1 MFNFGFVLETVLGH
15 ITHYQNLKHWV
26 EQDRTICPAWMPIA
40 DGKRDLWEWLP
51 VVRANWSLQSSLR
64 AHDAIRSA
72 LSAQPL
78 DALFLHTQTAALF
91 AIPFM
96 RQIPTVISTDATP
109 LNFDSVGVGYQH
121 KVDGHALL
129 ERRKFLWTRSTY
141 HAATALIAFSQWT
154 KDSIVT
160 DYGVAAEKVSIIP
173 FSVDLEQWG
182 FKEEQAASSTTARS
196 IRLLFVGGDFARKG
210 GYTLIEAFRSGLARS
225 CTLDIVTKD
234 PIAVQKLA
242 GIEDVQV
249 HANLAAN
256 SSLLKQ
262 LYAQADIFVFP
273 TQADCFPYVLME
285 AMAAGLPI
293 VATDI
298 GAIREQ
304 VEVGVNGLLVP
315 VADPGA
321 LATALRALV
330 SDASKRHTMAIASRR
345 LAEERFDGRRN
356 YRKILTL
363 MKNLTEERMP
373 FNPSQSSVVS
383 RSER

>member
-1 MFNFGFVLETVLGH
+1 MMFNFGFVLETLLGH
-15 ITHYQNLKHWV
+15 TTHYQNLQHWV
-26 EQDRTICPAWMPIA
+26 AQDRTICPTWMPIA
-40 DGKRDLWEWLP
+40 SGTRDIWEWVP
-51 VVRANWSLQSSLR
+51 GIRANWSLQSSLR
-64 AHDAIRSA
+64 ARDALRA
-72 LSAQPL
+72 TLSAQPL

-91 AIPFM
+91 AVPFM

-109 LNFDSVGVGYQH
+109 KNFDSVSAGYQH
-121 KVDGHALL
+121 KVDGPPLL
-129 ERRKFLWTRSTY
+129 EHQKFVWTRSTY

-154 KDSIVT
+154 KASLVT
-160 DYGVAAEKVSIIP
+160 DYGVAADKVTVIP
-173 FSVDLEQWG
+173 FSVDLEQWCCQPDNFASG
-182 FKEEQAASSTTARS
+182 AAERS
-196 IRLLFVGGDFARKG
+196 IRLLFVGGDFTRKG
-210 GYTLIEAFRSGLARS
+210 GYTLIEAFRELTGS

-234 PIAVQKLA
+234 ANVVQECA
-242 GIEDVQV
+242 GIEGVQV
-249 HANLAAN
+249 HWNLAAN

-304 VEVGVNGLLVP
+304 VEAGVNGLLLP

-321 LATALRALV
+321 LATALKALV
-330 SDASKRHTMAIASRR
+330 NDDSKRRAMAIASRR

-356 YRKILTL
+356 YSKILTL
-363 MKNLTEERMP
+363 MKNLAEQRIA
-373 FNPSQSSVVS
+373 FKSSQSSLLP